1 MTLKHYFLLFVILPI
16 YLLADWEQFSS
27 NDKDPS
33 VYNHVDVIS
42 GNLNLAFQDGIS
54 KGGIS
59 LPIIRAYTSSGA
71 LERDKESNFDL
82 YLKSLRG
89 DWIVQGG
96 WNFFSH
102 ADLLINKN
110 GFHKDYLIYIP
121 EMNGN
126 LVTYEFSHFEEDYIF
141 YKPKLD
147 DSQALGSMSARTN
160 IRRNLLRINTKT
172 NQCWLFLANGAIRE
186 YKGIL
191 HDIKYIVDPSG
202 SDDLVPTESPW
213 TYFRLVLETTPSKH
227 KIRYDYDHKKR
238 LNRISARSPDESKT
252 FCWINFDMHSTKQT
266 PFEFTATTS
275 DNQTILYKGVNAK
288 DRDYLA
294 DVLSNSRSR
303 IEAGYEGGREG
314 TGARVN
320 EVKIAGKSILRS
332 SYYVPPKEK
341 DKKKRKK
348 NKRTKTFDMDKVRQ
362 LQAPISPNGEM
373 VPVAT
378 FSYSD
383 GLTEVRDVNNLL
395 IKHYHT
401 SGKLDHVDYHDENDQ
416 LSSSLKLIWNG
427 PYLKA
432 KIMLDNQRQPV
443 LSKTFQ
449 YDEAGN
455 VIEESFWGNLTGK
468 ATGPFTHDDEGRLQG
483 AECYLKRY
491 TYDSQFNVPL
501 IEEEEG
507 GVTYR
512 YTYLPGTDLV
522 MSKFTCDK
530 GKVLLREFKYYNSDN
545 LLVGEIRDDGSEKD
559 LYDLTGVTIR
569 NHKQYELDSD
579 SGLVKSITEKT
590 LDPQTNKE
598 VLLRKIE
605 FTYSS
610 HRQVIAETVYDSD
623 LQHRYTLQTEYDSH
637 GNVISQTDP
646 LGRKSVFVYDDEDR
660 LITSHEP
667 GKPIQ
672 KFSYNSAGN
681 VTVLTKIDSNGHE
694 TVTTNSYDIKGH
706 LLSQTDFRG
715 YKTVNT
721 YDCFGHCL
729 NTQFPIMY
737 DDLRTFYHPMMLFTY
752 DIQGNV
758 IIVSNSQSISTH
770 TSYNALR
777 KPICIIRPDGTET
790 RLEYTINGNLAKT
803 IHPDGTQE
811 CFSYDALSHVTCKET
826 YNRKGE
832 LVAVETWTYNAFVLL
847 KHTDAN
853 GLTTHFKYDG
863 SGRKITE
870 EAEGRIKTYSYDALG
885 FLEKSSEKGL
895 THVQI
900 HDVAGRVVQEWDE
913 QEGYPRENQMQFF
926 YDANGRKEKA
936 IRITSQGEAIDL
948 FAYDGEGRLIRHTD
962 PLSHVTQY
970 IYDDYFRNE
979 LYQTVLQK
987 TTIDPLG
994 NQTVETYDIQQRLA
1008 HVEKKDPEGQKVSD
1022 EQFFY
1027 DRSGNR
1033 TQRISSVYLDNTPI
1047 KTISCQWEHDSCG
1060 RVIKEIEAGQKMT
1073 HYSYD
1078 RMGRIIK
1085 KTLPDGTIFSYAYDC
1100 LGRFREYS
1108 SSDKTIHYCYHYDN
1122 GSKPVLIEDLVQ
1134 DTQHERIY
1142 NLFGQLIA
1150 ETNPC
1155 GISLK
1160 WHYDV
1165 HGRCSALILHDG
1177 SSIQY
1182 AYHGA
1187 HLVKVQRY
1195 SSDGILQ
1202 YEHEYAQFDQNGHVT
1217 DEQLI
1222 NNLGTL
1228 TSSRDLLE
1236 RFASQTC
1243 KWLNH
1248 SIQYGP
1254 SGLVTYVSNSLNG
1267 DRDFDYD
1274 PLNQLQKE
1282 GNKSYHFDSL
1292 GNPAEAATNDLN
1304 QITEIADCKL
1314 TYDSNGNPIS
1324 RSPACNDSISYTYD
1338 ALGRLL
1344 TITSPSREIRYFYDS
1359 FSRLLSKDIKIFQ
1372 NNVWVR
1378 DKVFYL
1384 YDQDYE
1390 IGALVP
1396 SGDILQLKVLGLGIK
1411 GDIGAAVALELKH
1424 TVYAPLH
1431 DSVGNIIAI
1440 IAPDGT
1446 LAESYNID
1454 AFGRETS
1461 STNPTNPWRFASK
1474 RSEEGLFFFGLRFYD
1489 PELGRWLTPDPSG
1502 FTDGP
1507 NLYAYVLNNPTNRLD
1522 VFGLWGN
1529 FFNFFN
1535 NDKDSPNTLVQG
1547 EYGFFCPISEISRPF
1562 NDEAHFNG
1570 YFGKIEVDAV
1580 VFHKDIYN
1588 LHFSEYEMQNDRINL
1603 FDHLDEL
1610 IERSS
1615 CVQTYINGIRNSVD
1629 DMRKATEALHSH
1641 GHPDALT
1648 IGLYNRSEGTI
1659 KDVSRARKEI
1669 KEGKETK
1676 NVAVARRFLTL
1687 ITDSL
1692 SSTQTDIH
1700 WYHGAHSEGGALT
1713 VLAIKRQMESSHVE
1727 YIKNHMDYI
1736 GLAPGIPMSKEY
1748 VKSNIDFYSKN
1759 DGVTLEYAK
1768 EYLYHPDYN
1777 IIQLDQITPKEDCS
1791 WGKDHGIKGN
1801 TLQFGL
1807 KKRISDLNKQYGV
1820 YGSK

>member
-1 MTLKHYFLLFVILPI
+1 
-16 YLLADWEQFSS
+16 
-27 NDKDPS
+27 
-33 VYNHVDVIS
+33 
-42 GNLNLAFQDGIS
+42 
-54 KGGIS
+54 
-59 LPIIRAYTSSGA
+59 
-71 LERDKESNFDL
+71 
-82 YLKSLRG
+82 
-89 DWIVQGG
+89 
-96 WNFFSH
+96 
-102 ADLLINKN
+102 
-110 GFHKDYLIYIP
+110 
-121 EMNGN
+121 
-126 LVTYEFSHFEEDYIF
+126 
-141 YKPKLD
+141 
-147 DSQALGSMSARTN
+147 
-160 IRRNLLRINTKT
+160 
-172 NQCWLFLANGAIRE
+172 
-186 YKGIL
+186 
-191 HDIKYIVDPSG
+191 
-202 SDDLVPTESPW
+202 
-213 TYFRLVLETTPSKH
+213 
-227 KIRYDYDHKKR
+227 
-238 LNRISARSPDESKT
+238 
-252 FCWINFDMHSTKQT
+252 
-266 PFEFTATTS
+266 
-275 DNQTILYKGVNAK
+275 
-288 DRDYLA
+288 
-294 DVLSNSRSR
+294 
-303 IEAGYEGGREG
+303 
-314 TGARVN
+314 
-320 EVKIAGKSILRS
+320 
-332 SYYVPPKEK
+332 
-341 DKKKRKK
+341 
-348 NKRTKTFDMDKVRQ
+348 MDKVRQ
-362 LQAPISPNGEM
+362 LKAPIGPNGEM

-378 FSYSD
+378 FSYSN
-383 GLTEVRDVNNLL
+383 GVTEVRDVNNLL

-401 SGKLDHVDYHDENDQ
+401 SGKLDHVDYHDENDR

-432 KIMLDNQRQPV
+432 KIMLDNQRQP
-443 LSKTFQ
+443 LFSKTFK

-468 ATGPFTHDDEGRLQG
+468 TRGPFSHDDEGRLQG
-483 AECYLKRY
+483 AECYRKRY

-512 YTYLPGTDLV
+512 YTYLSGTDLV
-522 MSKFTCDK
+522 TSKFTCDK
-530 GKVLLREFKYYNSDN
+530 DKILLREFKYYNSDN
-545 LLVGEIRDDGSEKD
+545 LLIGEIKDDGSEKD

-590 LDPQTNKE
+590 FDPQANEE

-610 HRQVIAETVYDSD
+610 HRQVIAEAVYDSD

-646 LGRKSVFVYDDEDR
+646 LGRRSTFVYDDEDR

-681 VTVLTKIDSNGHE
+681 VIALTKIDANGHE
-694 TVTTNSYDIKGH
+694 TITTNSYDIKGH

-729 NTQFPIMY
+729 KTQFPITY
-737 DDLRTFYHPMMLFTY
+737 DDLRTFYHPMMLYTY

-758 IIVSNSQSISTH
+758 ILSSNSQSISTH
-770 TSYNALR
+770 TSYSALR

-790 RLEYTINGNLAKT
+790 RLEYTINGNLTKT

-811 CFSYDALSHVTCKET
+811 CFSYDALSRVTRKET
-826 YNRKGE
+826 YSPKEE
-832 LVAVETWTYNAFVLL
+832 LLAVETWNYNAFVLL
-847 KHTDAN
+847 DHTDTN
-853 GLTTHFKYDG
+853 GLTTHFRYDG
-863 SGRKITE
+863 SGRKIAE
-870 EAEGRIKTYSYDALG
+870 EAEDRIKTHSYDALG
-885 FLEKSSEKGL
+885 FLEKSTEKGL

-913 QEGYPRENQMQFF
+913 QDGYSRENQMQFF
-926 YDANGRKEKA
+926 YDANGHKEKA
-936 IRITSQGEAIDL
+936 IRLTSQGEAVDL

-962 PLSHVTQY
+962 PLSHVTQF

-979 LYQTVLQK
+979 LYQIVLQK

-994 NQTVETYDIQQRLA
+994 NQTVETYDVQQRLA
-1008 HVEKKDPEGQKVSD
+1008 HVEKRDPEGQKVSD

-1047 KTISCQWEHDSCG
+1047 KTISCQWEHDRCG
-1060 RVIKEIEAGQKMT
+1060 RVIKEIEAGQKIT

-1085 KTLPDGTIFSYAYDC
+1085 KILPDGTIFAYAYDC
-1100 LGRFREYS
+1100 LGRLKEYS
-1108 SSDKTIHYCYHYDN
+1108 SSDKTIHYCYHYDKS
-1122 GSKPVLIEDLVQ
+1122 SKPVLIEDLVQ
-1134 DTQHERIY
+1134 DTQHERSY

-1165 HGRCSALILHDG
+1165 HGRCSTLILHDG

-1187 HLVKVQRY
+1187 HLVKVQRC

-1222 NNLGTL
+1222 NHLGSL
-1228 TSSRDLLE
+1228 ISSRDLLE
-1236 RFASQTC
+1236 RFTTQTC

-1248 SIQYGP
+1248 SVQYGP

-1292 GNPAEAATNDLN
+1292 GNPAEATTNDLN

-1314 TYDSNGNPIS
+1314 NYDSNGNPIT
-1324 RSPACNDSISYTYD
+1324 RSTVCNDSLSYTYD

-1359 FSRLLSKDIKIFQ
+1359 FSRLLSKDIKIFR

-1390 IGALVP
+1390 IGTLVP
-1396 SGDILQLKVLGLGIK
+1396 SGEILQLKVLGLGIK

-1424 TVYAPLH
+1424 NVYAPLH

-1461 STNPTNPWRFASK
+1461 STNPSNPWRFASK

-1522 VFGLWGN
+1522 VFGLFWIPTN
-1529 FFNFFN
+1529 PDISTFLTFEEA
-1535 NDKDSPNTLVQG
+1535 DPPSVRVQC
-1547 EYGFFCPISEISRPF
+1547 EDELYSSYTEFSRPF
-1562 NDEAHFNG
+1562 NDEGHFHG
-1570 YFGKIEVDAV
+1570 HFGQAQADAV
-1580 VFHKDIYN
+1580 VIFEDIHLLQFTN
-1588 LHFSEYEMQNDRINL
+1588 HEKINDQVNL
-1603 FDHLDEL
+1603 FDHFDEL
-1610 IERSS
+1610 CQRSKALHTF
-1615 CVQTYINGIRNSVD
+1615 VNGVNSSFD
-1629 DMRKATEALHSH
+1629 DLCKATRKLHEK
-1641 GHPDALT
+1641 GDRKALT
-1648 IGLYNRSEGTI
+1648 IGFHNRSD
-1659 KDVSRARKEI
+1659 KFDKSLLRARDEI
-1669 KEGKETK
+1669 KNGTETL
-1676 NVAVARRFLTL
+1676 NVAILRHFFEITL
-1687 ITDSL
+1687 DTLNAVNPNLPWFHS
-1692 SSTQTDIH
+1692 
-1700 WYHGAHSEGGALT
+1700 AHSEGGALS
-1713 VLAIKRQMESSHVE
+1713 VLAIQKMEKSDQDF
-1727 YIKNHMDYI
+1727 IKYHMNYT
-1736 GLAPGIPMSKEY
+1736 GLAPGKPMPLDL
-1748 VKSNIDFYSKN
+1748 VKSSIDYYSKK
-1759 DGVTLEYAK
+1759 DHVTYGYAK
-1768 EYLYHPDYN
+1768 SFFNDPDYN
-1777 IIQLDQITPKEDCS
+1777 IQLLDPISTKSQYCL
-1791 WGKDHGIKGN
+1791 GGFADHAILGD
-1801 TLQFGL
+1801 TLQLGL
-1807 KKRISDLNKQYGV
+1807 RKSMDVFNDKYGLRNA
-1820 YGSK
+1820 K